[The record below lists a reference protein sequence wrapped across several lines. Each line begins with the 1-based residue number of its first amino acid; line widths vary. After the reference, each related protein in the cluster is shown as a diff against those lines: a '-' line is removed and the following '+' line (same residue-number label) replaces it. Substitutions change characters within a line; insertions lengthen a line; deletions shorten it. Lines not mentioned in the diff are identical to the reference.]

1 VQSPQIQITRTGFA
15 PVVIA
20 LAGEH
25 DTSTRGELRVAVH
38 HAIAAGHGVVVD
50 LTDATFIDSSILR
63 ALVDGHRAA
72 GATVGGGLAVVAAP
86 ASVPAQLFDLVRAS
100 EMLSIF
106 PSCDAALASYPDG
119 AHRNGRCVF
128 PKCPAAGFVK
138 ENDLALCPAH
148 RELLLGD
155 PGEFRRLWGALDPRP
170 TAARGHEPGRPES
183 PLPPA
188 SDAGRI

>member
-1 VQSPQIQITRTGFA
+1 MS
-15 PVVIA
+15 
-20 LAGEH
+20 
-25 DTSTRGELRVAVH
+25 VH
-38 HAIAAGHGVVVD
+38 HLDVDQNSGCVVTVSGDADLYAAANVERELVRLVDEGKQSIVVD